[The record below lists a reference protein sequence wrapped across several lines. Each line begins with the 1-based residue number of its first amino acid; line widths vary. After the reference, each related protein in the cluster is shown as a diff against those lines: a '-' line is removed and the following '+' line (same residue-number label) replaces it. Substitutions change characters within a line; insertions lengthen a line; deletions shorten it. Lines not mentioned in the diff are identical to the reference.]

1 VPIIGSNG
9 KTEEELREE
18 QMQEQEHMANNQ
30 AASARAGDP
39 DPDYVDQMLS
49 TELNNL
55 PDSTRNRLRSLLSR
69 DWVLSQMNEAETHEA
84 RWLARN
90 MMLELEA
97 LHPRQD
103 SLWTGELRRYASDSS
118 LQDLEPLDPQ
128 QKHEIFQ
135 FIQTYIARMLRSRE
149 GMQQEMFRKTISKS
163 ERDDRGTDDDGGWI

>member
-1 VPIIGSNG
+1 MPIVGSNG
-9 KTEEELREE
+9 KSEEQLREE
-18 QMQEQEHMANNQ
+18 QMAQEEHMTLQ
-30 AASARAGDP
+30 QDASARTGDP
-39 DPDYVDQMLS
+39 DPGYVDQMLS
-49 TELNNL
+49 TELSDL
-55 PDSTRNRLRSLLSR
+55 PKSTRNRLRSLLSR
-69 DWVLSQMNEAETHEA
+69 DWVLSQMTEAEVHEA

-103 SLWTGELRRYASDSS
+103 SLWTGELRRYAADNS

-135 FIQTYIARMLRSRE
+135 FIQTYIARVLRSRE

-163 ERDDRGTDDDGGWI
+163 ERDDRGADEDGGWI